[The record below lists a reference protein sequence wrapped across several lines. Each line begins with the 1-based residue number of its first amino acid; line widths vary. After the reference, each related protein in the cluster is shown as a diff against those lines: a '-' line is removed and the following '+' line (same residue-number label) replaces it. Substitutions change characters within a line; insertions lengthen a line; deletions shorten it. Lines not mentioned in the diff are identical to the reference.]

1 MTYSALALPARQ
13 WSTDLSDSL
22 PGLYNR
28 GMAASDDNDAPA
40 LAEKIAR
47 LVEERGWNQDEFARI
62 ADLHRLTVRQIL
74 LRNPRRLHNATVAAC
89 ARALGLSVSDLRLLP
104 IDVLLPRMQPAEPT
118 TPRNPLH
125 RLFEEA
131 AQPELMAWLQR
142 NPDRARLLAA
152 DEIDELLSLQ
162 GTGGPMTAYGVE
174 RFVELIERKR
184 RLKEQVDAIAGTE
197 YLEIL
202 EKLIGLLYQ
211 KIQPYPDKT

>member
-1 MTYSALALPARQ
+1 
-13 WSTDLSDSL
+13 
-22 PGLYNR
+22 
-28 GMAASDDNDAPA
+28 MAKSNERDATA

-62 ADLHRLTVRQIL
+62 ADLNRLTVRQIL
-74 LRNPRRLHNATVAAC
+74 LRSPRRLRNATVGAC
-89 ARALGLSVSDLRLLP
+89 ARALGLTVSDLRHLP
-104 IDVLLPRMQPAEPT
+104 LDLLLPRMQRTEPAAPC
-118 TPRNPLH
+118 NALH

-131 AQPELMAWLQR
+131 AQPELTAWIQR
-142 NPDRARLLAA
+142 NPDRARCLAA

-174 RFVELIERKR
+174 HFVELIERKR
-184 RLKEQVDAIAGTE
+184 RLKEQMDAIAGTE

-202 EKLIGLLYQ
+202 EKLVGLLYQ